1 MTRTTQFI
9 DRLLTAL
16 LGIVL
21 LTSAVWLIGYGTD
34 TRLARQAAAA
44 VDSQAP
50 ARALEWPWL
59 SGVLAGS
66 GVAAVLV
73 GLWLLL
79 VHLRPTSVRTLGD
92 TDGEVDLSRLAD
104 AAADDLTRHPS
115 VQNARAV
122 TLREKGRPVVRVT
135 MGVSPHTSTTEI
147 RRLARQCGADIRRAA
162 NNDLDFQ
169 LLVKDVSEDKV
180 RPQVV

>member
-21 LTSAVWLIGYGTD
+21 LTGSAWLIGYGAH
-34 TRLARQAAAA
+34 TRLARQAATA
-44 VDSQAP
+44 VDPQAL
-50 ARALEWPWL
+50 ARTLEWPWL
-59 SGVLAGS
+59 SGVLAGA
-66 GVAAVLV
+66 GVAAFLA

-79 VHLRPTSVRTLGD
+79 VHLRPTSVRSLGG

-104 AAADDLTRHPS
+104 AAADDLARHPA
-115 VQNARAV
+115 VQSARAV

-135 MGVSPHTSTTEI
+135 VGVSPHTSTAEI
-147 RRLARQCGADIRRAA
+147 RRLARQCGADVRRAA
-162 NNDLDFQ
+162 NGDLDFQ
-169 LLVKDVSEDKV
+169 LLVKDVSPDRV

>member
-1 MTRTTQFI
+1 VTRTTQFI

-16 LGIVL
+16 LGVVL
-21 LTSAVWLIGYGTD
+21 LTSAAWLIGYGTHN
-34 TRLARQAAAA
+34 RLARQAAAA
-44 VDSQAP
+44 VDPQAP

-59 SGVLAGS
+59 SGVLAGA

-79 VHLRPTSVRTLGD
+79 VHLRPTSVRSIGS

-104 AAADDLTRHPS
+104 TAADDLTRHPA
-115 VQNARAV
+115 VQSARAV
-122 TLREKGRPVVRVT
+122 TFREKGRPVVRVT
-135 MGVSPHTSTTEI
+135 VGVSPHTSTTEI
-147 RRLARQCGADIRRAA
+147 RHLARQCGADVRRAA
-162 NNDLDFQ
+162 NADLDFQ
-169 LLVKDVSEDKV
+169 LLIKNVSPDKI

>member
-16 LGIVL
+16 LAIVL
-21 LTSAVWLIGYGTD
+21 LTSAVWLIGYRTD

-59 SGVLAGS
+59 SGVLAGA
-66 GVAAVLV
+66 GVAAFLV

-79 VHLRPTSVRTLGD
+79 VHLRPTSVRSLGD
-92 TDGEVDLSRLAD
+92 TDGQVDLSRLAD
-104 AAADDLTRHPS
+104 AAADDLARHPS
-115 VQNARAV
+115 VQSARAV

-147 RRLARQCGADIRRAA
+147 RHLARQCGADIRRAA
-162 NNDLDFQ
+162 NNDLDVQ
-169 LLVKDVSEDKV
+169 LLVKEVSEDKV

>member
-21 LTSAVWLIGYGTD
+21 LTGAAWLIGYGTH
-34 TRLARQAAAA
+34 TRLARRAAAA
-44 VDSQAP
+44 VDPQAP

-59 SGVLAGS
+59 SGVLAGA
-66 GVAAVLV
+66 GIAAILL
-73 GLWLLL
+73 GAWLLL

-92 TDGEVDLSRLAD
+92 AEGEVDLSRLAD
-104 AAADDLTRHPS
+104 AAADDLARHPA
-115 VQNARAV
+115 VQSARAV

-135 MGVSPHTSTTEI
+135 VGVSPHTSTTEI

-162 NNDLDFQ
+162 NGDLDFQ
-169 LLVKDVSEDKV
+169 LLVKDVPPDKV